1 MSQVNKKLLI
11 IGFILVVIMGV
22 SGIYAL
28 ADGGSNESSLSAG
41 NIDIKIME
49 YTLNSD
55 NEEIMYNE
63 QNQIVEYGQII
74 SLIEK
79 VRNLGAECY
88 IRVNITMEG
97 ANVTECIQGFSEDWQ
112 KIGPYYYYKKKV
124 NTNDEIKIFDTV
136 KIPNALPDTTYNQI
150 TLAVVVDA
158 IQTRNFEPNYESE
171 DPWNGIEIEKSIYN
185 SYDIDGDT
193 NKYTIEY
200 EDGCNK
206 YISVSDDFL
215 QDFSRMLPGDSVQKQ
230 ITIKNT
236 KKEQAE
242 FLLAIDIN
250 NLTEEQKAL
259 LTNIPVKIMNKDG
272 NIVYDGSLAGLA
284 EEISLGIYKLNEE
297 DVLTIKIMLPKEAK
311 NEYEGILQNIKW
323 RFFAKY
329 NEQENNSKNVKT
341 GDFEFDLSLILFF
354 TSATGL
360 VVVLALMHAE
370 RKKNMKNI

>member
-215 QDFSRMLPGDSVQKQ
+215 
-230 ITIKNT
+230 
-236 KKEQAE
+236 
-242 FLLAIDIN
+242 
-250 NLTEEQKAL
+250 
-259 LTNIPVKIMNKDG
+259 
-272 NIVYDGSLAGLA
+272 
-284 EEISLGIYKLNEE
+284 
-297 DVLTIKIMLPKEAK
+297 
-311 NEYEGILQNIKW
+311 
-323 RFFAKY
+323 
-329 NEQENNSKNVKT
+329 
-341 GDFEFDLSLILFF
+341 
-354 TSATGL
+354 
-360 VVVLALMHAE
+360 
-370 RKKNMKNI
+370 